1 MEIESSTQDNY
12 VKQFSVFLI
21 NRAGALLGVVKL
33 LEDASIHVL
42 ALSIHDSVDVTIV
55 RLIVSDP
62 EGVETLFMERG
73 IPFGTCDL
81 LVVELK
87 KGPEDLSKC
96 FRAFL
101 EAETNIHFAYP
112 VIVRP
117 EGHALLALHLEDTDL
132 GNVVMV
138 NHGFKTIR
146 QKDLS
151 R

>member
-1 MEIESSTQDNY
+1 MDIDSSIQDQY

-33 LEDASIHVL
+33 LEDANILVL
-42 ALSIHDSVDVTIV
+42 ALSVHDSVDVTIV

-62 EGVETLFMERG
+62 DGVETIFMERG

-81 LVVELK
+81 LIVELK
-87 KGPEDLSKC
+87 HGPEDLSNC

-117 EGHALLALHLEDTDL
+117 NSNALLALHLEDTDL
-132 GNVVMV
+132 GASVMTD
-138 NHGFKTIR
+138 HGFKTLR

>member
-1 MEIESSTQDNY
+1 MEIESTTQDKY

-33 LEDASIHVL
+33 LEDAHIHVL
-42 ALSIHDSVDVTIV
+42 ALSIHDSIDVTIV

-62 EGVETLFMERG
+62 ESVETLFMERG
-73 IPFGTCDL
+73 IPIGTCDL

-87 KGPEDLSKC
+87 NGPEDLSKC

-117 EGHALLALHLEDTDL
+117 DGHALLALHLEDTDL
-132 GNVVMV
+132 GGVVMV
-138 NHGFKTIR
+138 NNGFKTLR

>member
-1 MEIESSTQDNY
+1 MEIESALNSNY

-33 LEDASIHVL
+33 LEDSQIHVL

-62 EGVETLFMERG
+62 DGVETLFMERG
-73 IPFGTCDL
+73 IPFGSCDL
-81 LVVELK
+81 LVVELRN
-87 KGPEDLSKC
+87 GPNDLSKC

-112 VIVRP
+112 IIVRP
-117 EGHALLALHLEDTDL
+117 DSHALLALHLEDTDL
-132 GNVVMV
+132 GAVVME
-138 NHGFKTIR
+138 NQGFKTLK

>member
-1 MEIESSTQDNY
+1 MEIESALNSDY

-33 LEDASIHVL
+33 LEDSQIHVL

-55 RLIVSDP
+55 RLLVSDP

-87 KGPEDLSKC
+87 HGPEDLSKC

-117 EGHALLALHLEDTDL
+117 EGNALLALHLEDTDL
-132 GNVVMV
+132 GAVVME
-138 NHGFKTIR
+138 NHGFKTLK

>member
-1 MEIESSTQDNY
+1 MEIESNIQDNY

-33 LEDASIHVL
+33 LEDANIHVL
-42 ALSIHDSVDVTIV
+42 GLSVHDSIDVTIV
-55 RLIVSDP
+55 RMIVSDP
-62 EGVETLFMERG
+62 ETVETIFIEKG
-73 IPFGTCDL
+73 IPYGTCDL
-81 LVVELK
+81 LVVELRH
-87 KGPEDLSKC
+87 GPEDLSKC

-101 EAETNIHFAYP
+101 EAEINIHFAYP

-117 EGHALLALHLEDTDL
+117 NAQALLALHLEDTDL
-132 GNVVMV
+132 GATVIESN
-138 NHGFKTIR
+138 GFKTYR

>member
-1 MEIESSTQDNY
+1 MEIESAINSNY

-33 LEDASIHVL
+33 LEDAQIHVL

-62 EGVETLFMERG
+62 DGVETLFMERG
-73 IPFGTCDL
+73 IPFGSCDL

-87 KGPEDLSKC
+87 NGPGDLSKC

-112 VIVRP
+112 IIVRP
-117 EGHALLALHLEDTDL
+117 DGFSLLALHLEDTDL
-132 GNVVMV
+132 GAVVMQ
-138 NHGFKTIR
+138 NHGFKTLR